1 MDYKLL
7 GKNIVE
13 YLLRVFCF
21 ILVVKCLFHN
31 IGSIFVLLLFPI
43 IFTLLII
50 MGIFIDTDNIS
61 EIQSWNIYTNVFV
74 YVSSFF
80 TLYFLAK
87 IFGIFKKL
95 DKLNIFVTLT
105 IISIISYLLILVGR
119 INFLVDEIT
128 YRDGLEYAYTM
139 YLLIPAF
146 LLYKFFGFLTQK
158 FPFPFKKIGYYTSIE
173 FVKDLCSK
181 IKKNYIKRP

>member
-7 GKNIVE
+7 SKNIVE

-21 ILVVKCLFHN
+21 LITVKFCFVYFADTLSLLALPIVIISLIYAN
-31 IGSIFVLLLFPI
+31 IRHPENEI
-43 IFTLLII
+43 IDYNFT
-50 MGIFIDTDNIS
+50 F
-61 EIQSWNIYTNVFV
+61 EIYTVSFV
-74 YVSSFF
+74 

-87 IFGIFKKL
+87 SFI
-95 DKLNIFVTLT
+95 
-105 IISIISYLLILVGR
+105 IISVISYLLILVGR

-128 YRDGLEYAYTM
+128 YRNGLEYAYTM

-158 FPFPFKKIGYYTSIE
+158 FPFPFEKIGYYTSIE
-173 FVKDLCSK
+173 FPKDLYSK
-181 IKKNYIKRP
+181 IKGKIKNNS

>member
-7 GKNIVE
+7 SKNIVE

-21 ILVVKCLFHN
+21 LITVKFCFVYFADTLSLLALPIVIISLIYAN
-31 IGSIFVLLLFPI
+31 IRHPENEI
-43 IFTLLII
+43 IDYNFT
-50 MGIFIDTDNIS
+50 F
-61 EIQSWNIYTNVFV
+61 EIYTVSFV
-74 YVSSFF
+74 

-95 DKLNIFVTLT
+95 DKLNLFASFI
-105 IISIISYLLILVGR
+105 IISVISYLLILVGR

-128 YRDGLEYAYTM
+128 YRNGLEYAYTM

-158 FPFPFKKIGYYTSIE
+158 FPFPFEKIGYYTSIE
-173 FVKDLCSK
+173 FPKDLYSK
-181 IKKNYIKRP
+181 IKGKIKNNS

>member
-7 GKNIVE
+7 SKNIVE

-21 ILVVKCLFHN
+21 LITVKFCFVYFADTLSLLALPIVIISLIYAN
-31 IGSIFVLLLFPI
+31 IRHPENEI
-43 IFTLLII
+43 IDYNFT
-50 MGIFIDTDNIS
+50 F
-61 EIQSWNIYTNVFV
+61 EIYTVSFV
-74 YVSSFF
+74 

-95 DKLNIFVTLT
+95 DKLNLFASFI
-105 IISIISYLLILVGR
+105 IISVISYLLILVGR

-128 YRDGLEYAYTM
+128 YRNGLEYAYTM

-158 FPFPFKKIGYYTSIE
+158 FPFPFEKIVYYTSIE
-173 FVKDLCSK
+173 FPKDLYSK
-181 IKKNYIKRP
+181 IKGKIKNNS

>member
-7 GKNIVE
+7 SKNIAE

-21 ILVVKCLFHN
+21 ILIIKYWFIEVST
-31 IGSIFVLLLFPI
+31 IGLLLSTPI
-43 IFTLLII
+43 YILESLLETYRLKIQNIKYDDFGNITIFDICLIA
-50 MGIFIDTDNIS
+50 
-61 EIQSWNIYTNVFV
+61 
-74 YVSSFF
+74 FF

-95 DKLNIFVTLT
+95 DKLNLFASFI
-105 IISIISYLLILVGR
+105 IISVISYLLILVGR

-128 YRDGLEYAYTM
+128 YRNGLEYAYTM

-158 FPFPFKKIGYYTSIE
+158 FPFPFEKIGYYTSIE
-173 FVKDLCSK
+173 FPKDLYSK
-181 IKKNYIKRP
+181 IKGKIKNNP

>member
-7 GKNIVE
+7 SKNIVE

-21 ILVVKCLFHN
+21 LITVKFCFVYFADTLSLLALPIVIISLIYSN
-31 IGSIFVLLLFPI
+31 IRHPENEI
-43 IFTLLII
+43 IDYNFT
-50 MGIFIDTDNIS
+50 F
-61 EIQSWNIYTNVFV
+61 EIYTVSFV
-74 YVSSFF
+74 

-95 DKLNIFVTLT
+95 DKLNLFASFI
-105 IISIISYLLILVGR
+105 IISVISYLLILVGR

-128 YRDGLEYAYTM
+128 YRNGLEYAYTM

-146 LLYKFFGFLTQK
+146 LLYKFFGFLTK
-158 FPFPFKKIGYYTSIE
+158 KYPFPFEKIGYYTSIE
-173 FVKDLCSK
+173 FPKDLYSK
-181 IKKNYIKRP
+181 IKGKIKNNS